1 MSKSVTGLIIYM
13 AQATTSVGFIGFG
26 FRDIGVGGIITESG
40 STAITH
46 HAKSAHL
53 LNWDDI
59 RITPGPGVPSAV
71 A

>member
-1 MSKSVTGLIIYM
+1 M
-13 AQATTSVGFIGFG
+13 AQAITSAGSTGFG
-26 FRDIGVGGIITESG
+26 FQDIGVGGTITEFG

-59 RITPGPGVPSAV
+59 RITPGPEFLRHALD
-71 A
+71 AR

>member
-1 MSKSVTGLIIYM
+1 M

-26 FRDIGVGGIITESG
+26 FQDIGAGITITESG

-59 RITPGPGVPSAV
+59 RITPGPAFLRQSLDAR
-71 A
+71 